1 MALTVSKEPEAS
13 ETRETF
19 RAASSAQAVVHLG
32 ASAASML
39 IYQEREDGT
48 LEQLDFLEQPLPLGR
63 DIFRRGRFQDGT
75 LELAVRALRQFQ
87 ATMAEYGIAGG
98 EPERVVATNIIAEA
112 TNADVFLNRLNVGC
126 GLDVEPLDDGE
137 MTRLIYLETQRQLR
151 RHPELAQGRTLVV
164 HAGPGNTR
172 LMLLEKGRI
181 VQYGNHRS
189 GTHRSGQIDAVDE
202 LGGPALER
210 FLREGLRSRIEAVR
224 AEYAGQEVDRIL
236 AIGYEVQALKRVLPR
251 RDSLQVRLAELR
263 AEVETLTRMSTDER
277 IRRHRSDHY
286 AVDAILPAALINLK
300 LAEAFDM
307 KEILVPDDDYESALL
322 SHLPFS
328 AAVTESY
335 AREVRQ
341 SALSLGKR
349 YKIAVDHGLQVEELS
364 ARLFEVLQPLHQLD
378 ARHLLLLRV
387 AAITH
392 EVGNF
397 ITPKAH
403 HKHSLYIIANS
414 EIFGLSQADTEFVA
428 CVARYHR
435 HSPPKPD
442 HEIYADMDR
451 RRRLSVSKLAAILR
465 LADALER
472 AHSRRLQH
480 LELRIAKNQ
489 LRIGTL
495 EVTDLS
501 IEHQALEEKGDF
513 FREVYG
519 LRPVLTPGNA

>member
-1 MALTVSKEPEAS
+1 MVSKEPEVLDA
-13 ETRETF
+13 RESF
-19 RAASSAQAVVHLG
+19 RTGNAAQAVVHLG

-39 IYQEREDGT
+39 VYQQ
-48 LEQLDFLEQPLPLGR
+48 LENGELEELDFLEQPLPLGR
-63 DIFRRGRFQDGT
+63 DIFRRDRFQNAT
-75 LELAVRALRQFQ
+75 LELSVRALRQFQ
-87 ATMAEYGIAGG
+87 AAMAEYGIADG
-98 EPERVVATNIIAEA
+98 EPERVVATNIISEA

-137 MTRLIYLETQRQLR
+137 MTRLIYLETQRLLR
-151 RHPELAQGRTLVV
+151 RHPQLAQGRTLVV
-164 HAGPGNTR
+164 HVGPGNTR

-181 VQYGNHRS
+181 VQYGNHRV
-189 GTHRSGQIDAVDE
+189 GAHRAGQVDAADE
-202 LGGPALER
+202 LTGAALER
-210 FLREGLRSRIEAVR
+210 FLREGLRSRIEGIR
-224 AEYAGQEVDRIL
+224 TEYGSQEVDRIL
-236 AIGYEVQALKRVLPR
+236 AIGYEIQLCKRQLPQR
-251 RDSLQVRLAELR
+251 SDELQVRVSDLK
-263 AEVETLTRMSTDER
+263 AEVDTLAQMTTDER
-277 IRRHRSDHY
+277 IRRHRSDY
-286 AVDAILPAALINLK
+286 YTVDAILPAALINVH
-300 LAEAFDM
+300 LAQAFGM
-307 KEILVPDDDYESALL
+307 KEILVPNDDYERALL

-328 AAVTESY
+328 AAVTESF

-341 SALSLGKR
+341 SALSLAKR
-349 YKIAVDHGLQVEELS
+349 YKISVEHGLQVEELS
-364 ARLFEVLQPLHQLD
+364 ARLFEVLQPLHQLN

-442 HEIYADMDR
+442 HEVYADMDR
-451 RRRLSVSKLAAILR
+451 NRRLSVSKLAAILR

-472 AHSRRLQH
+472 AHSKRLQN
-480 LELRIAKNQ
+480 LELRIVKDQ

-495 EVTDLS
+495 DVTDLS

-519 LRPVLTPGNA
+519 LRPVLTPGSA